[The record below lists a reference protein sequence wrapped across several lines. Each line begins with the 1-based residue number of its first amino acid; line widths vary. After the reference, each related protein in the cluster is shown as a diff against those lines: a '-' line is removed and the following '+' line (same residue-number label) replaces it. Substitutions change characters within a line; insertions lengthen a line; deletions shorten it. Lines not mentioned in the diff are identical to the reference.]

1 LFFQNVVLIQIK
13 LNGFH
18 LIDQMLKFPM
28 LMILYIVF
36 EYEVVLKEEH
46 LDDFVFLMTNIYKQ
60 QKQNELSF
68 EFET

>member
-1 LFFQNVVLIQIK
+1 
-13 LNGFH
+13 
-18 LIDQMLKFPM
+18 MLKFPM